1 MLKALIKKYLYVVII
16 EIRFSYMIFCC
27 TILNAFHNLYFTYNF
42 AFLLLIKIHTIM
54 IFELYLNWI
63 IPLSRFPWFRSWET
77 PSLFKF
83 KTLTHVTSHY
93 TLPGFFSSLASLSY
107 HTNVSIKDYDPQRV
121 TPQRCIPS
129 LKHIVWIN

>member
-1 MLKALIKKYLYVVII
+1 MLKSLIKKYLYVVII

-27 TILNAFHNLYFTYNF
+27 IILKVFNNLCFTHNF
-42 AFLLLIKIHTIM
+42 AFLLFIKIHTIT
-54 IFELYLNWI
+54 IFELDLNWI

-93 TLPGFFSSLASLSY
+93 TLPGFFLPCITL
-107 HTNVSIKDYDPQRV
+107 VSHQCFHKGLR
-121 TPQRCIPS
+121 PS
-129 LKHIVWIN
+129 ARNTTALHSEFKTYCLD